1 MKNRD
6 LCLCPDDVCK
16 KKKEEEDV
24 MHSEQLQDGANK
36 KPLHC
41 RLGYPSICF
50 PWKGFK
56 CLVREIPLCKSLFTA
71 KR

>member
-24 MHSEQLQDGANK
+24 MHSEHHRRV
-36 KPLHC
+36 P
-41 RLGYPSICF
+41 
-50 PWKGFK
+50 
-56 CLVREIPLCKSLFTA
+56 VRNLYTVG
-71 KR
+71 

>member
-24 MHSEQLQDGANK
+24 MHSEHYRRV
-36 KPLHC
+36 P
-41 RLGYPSICF
+41 
-50 PWKGFK
+50 
-56 CLVREIPLCKSLFTA
+56 VRNLYTVG
-71 KR
+71 